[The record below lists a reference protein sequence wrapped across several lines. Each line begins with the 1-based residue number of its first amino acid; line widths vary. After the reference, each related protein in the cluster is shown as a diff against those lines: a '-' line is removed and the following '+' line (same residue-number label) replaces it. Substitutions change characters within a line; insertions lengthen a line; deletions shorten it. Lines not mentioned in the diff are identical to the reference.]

1 MNVPDKICAAVRSL
15 YKDTTLYV
23 QLEGRNSNMMPQ
35 KTGTRQGCPLSPYL
49 FIIVMTV
56 MYHDVHANHRLLTER
71 QRIVGTH
78 TDEVLYADDTIC
90 FAQTTTA
97 INRMLS
103 AIEQEGSKYGM
114 RPNKD
119 KCEYISIGQPG
130 GTVRFANGSK
140 VPVREEVKYLG
151 YLINAYGDPNKELSK
166 RIATCMAILSKLH
179 LFWRHSDCT
188 VHLKLQAYDAII
200 RSKLM
205 YGLESVVFNE
215 SHLRKLDAFQLKG
228 LRKNLKL
235 PTTFVNREANARLGG
250 KSIEKMSDLH
260 RQRRKILLAAL
271 ITLSQSVN
279 EPSARATLQDNLI
292 APHDYGTKRVGRPRL
307 NWVKTTISDF
317 WDEVKKHYHEARD
330 LGVFVPEDVH
340 HDTLMRRLAQE
351 YQSTYS
357 PSMG

>member
-1 MNVPDKICAAVRSL
+1 
-15 YKDTTLYV
+15 
-23 QLEGRNSNMMPQ
+23 MMPQ
-35 KTGTRQGCPLSPYL
+35 KTGVRQGCPLSPYL
-49 FIIVMTV
+49 FIIVMSV

-97 INRMLS
+97 INKMLS

-114 RPNKD
+114 RLNKD

-130 GTVRFANGSK
+130 GTVRFADGSK

-151 YLINAYGDPNKELSK
+151 CLINAYGDPNKELSK
-166 RIATCMAILSKLH
+166 RIATCTAILSKLH

-215 SHLRKLDAFQLKG
+215 SLFRKLDTFQLKG
-228 LRKNLKL
+228 LRKILKL
-235 PTTFVNREANARLGG
+235 PTTFVNREATNSFVYTEANKHNARLGG
-250 KSIEKMSDLH
+250 KPIEKMSDFH
-260 RQRRKILLAAL
+260 KQRRKILLAKL

-330 LGVFVPEDVH
+330 LGVFVPEDVR
-340 HDTLMRRLAQE
+340 HDTLMHRLAQE
-351 YQSTYS
+351 YQTTYS
-357 PSMG
+357 PSMD